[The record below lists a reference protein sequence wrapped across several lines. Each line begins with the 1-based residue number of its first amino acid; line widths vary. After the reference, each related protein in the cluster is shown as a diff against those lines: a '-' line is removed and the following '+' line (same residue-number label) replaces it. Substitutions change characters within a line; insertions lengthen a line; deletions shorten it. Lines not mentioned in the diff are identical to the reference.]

1 MHCSVG
7 NMSGLGP
14 FQGDLETLEGRGP
27 ALALPSAQHRV
38 RHRTRAW
45 ECLLREYMTGEG
57 GLLLALSHGP
67 LDLGEQGVCLFLLG
81 D

>member
-45 ECLLREYMTGEG
+45 ECLLSEYMTGEG

-67 LDLGEQGVCLFLLG
+67 LDLVKLSETDDFF
-81 D
+81 